1 LPAAIRKPVKH
12 IKKLHELAVKNT
24 ADIWFLDECHFQQ
37 RGSRETMWIPWDVK
51 DPIVFHA
58 PTRKSVG
65 YFGAV
70 RVDDGKLVT
79 MSAHPFNADTFKGF
93 LECLILEYRTGRK
106 MIVVLDNARY
116 HHARCL
122 NEWREENEAVL
133 RLDFLPPYSP
143 DLNHI
148 ERVWKL
154 TRRKCLHNRY
164 FPSLNEMVQILESQF
179 HQWKVP
185 NQTLHQLCAII

>member
-1 LPAAIRKPVKH
+1 MQAVIPWHERH
-12 IKKLHELAVKNT
+12 IKKLHELADRKGV
-24 ADIWFLDECHFQQ
+24 DLWFLDECHFHQ
-37 RGSRETMWIPWDVK
+37 RGSRETMWIARDVK

-58 PTRKSVG
+58 PTRKSTG

-70 RVDDGKLVT
+70 RADDGKLVT
-79 MSAHPFNADTFKGF
+79 MSAHPFNADTFKIF
-93 LECLILEYRTGRK
+93 LDRLINEHWTGRK

-122 NEWREENEAVL
+122 NEWVEKNSDILHLE
-133 RLDFLPPYSP
+133 FLPPYSP

-154 TRRKCLHNRY
+154 TRRQCLHNRY
-164 FPSLNEMVQILESQF
+164 FPSLDEMIHILGTQF
-179 HQWKVP
+179 QRWETP
-185 NQTLHQLCAII
+185 NKTLHQLCAIV

>member
-1 LPAAIRKPVKH
+1 MPAAIPQSERH
-12 IKKLHELAVKNT
+12 IKKLHELACMNS

-37 RGSRETMWIPWDVK
+37 RGSRETMWIARDVK

-65 YFGAV
+65 YFGAI
-70 RVDDGKLVT
+70 RASDGKLVT
-79 MSAHPFNADTFKGF
+79 MSAHPFNAGTFKTF
-93 LECLILEYRTGRK
+93 LDRLMNEYRTGRK

-122 NEWREENEAVL
+122 NEWLEKNVAVL
-133 RLDFLPPYSP
+133 HLDFLPPYSP

-154 TRRKCLHNRY
+154 TRRYCLHNRY
-164 FPSLNEMVQILESQF
+164 FPSLGEMVQILEAQF
-179 HQWKVP
+179 RQWETP
-185 NQTLHQLCAII
+185 NNTLHQLCAIV